1 MITEVSIR
9 CQKTRRLVYG
19 VYPRIPPPNTPLAV
33 SSPVG
38 SGAEPQRKSNLVRF
52 SLKIWHLVASNLLI
66 FLRINWPQCVHFST
80 CVFVHFTSFTK
91 VDVNVKVL
99 VCQLICPAA
108 ARSVGPVP
116 RPVPVILLEWSF
128 TVRMHL
134 LTATSISTWFG
145 FWVREKTL
153 EFSLTA
159 LPAPSLRAN
168 KMRRHSKK
176 ICFSLTASATYRHV
190 IM

>member
-1 MITEVSIR
+1 MEVGIR
-9 CQKTRRLVYG
+9 KRAWQRAWRYPTYLWSLRWVYAVKKTRRLVYG
-19 VYPRIPPPNTPLAV
+19 VYPRKLPPNTPLAV

-91 VDVNVKVL
+91 ADVNVKVL

-108 ARSVGPVP
+108 AGSAGPVP
-116 RPVPVILLEWSF
+116 TPVPMILLEWSF

-134 LTATSISTWFG
+134 LTATSISTWFR

-159 LPAPSLRAN
+159 LPASSLWR
-168 KMRRHSKK
+168 
-176 ICFSLTASATYRHV
+176 
-190 IM
+190 